1 MPSLLKSCRF
11 LPLRGEIFTLAIGAC
26 LATLAAPALAR
37 EASVPDGSAAADLST
52 AIDSQLE
59 ATWTASG
66 VTPAEGISDE
76 AFVRRVFLDLAGR
89 IPTVAEQA
97 AFLED
102 PQPTRR
108 LLQIDRLL
116 ASSDHAQH
124 MADVFDVL
132 LMGRASGRR
141 LRERQEHGWRAWL
154 EQAFQSNRPWNA
166 MAEAMLLARAA
177 DPADDP
183 AAWFLYER
191 DNDYQKI
198 AEAVAPAFFGFRIEC
213 AQCHNSMT
221 AFEVEQAHYW
231 GLVAFFNRGTNEM
244 TDRGPRIVESAIGGF
259 SEFADIEGTS
269 SPNLLTFLEADAVEE
284 ERPAADA
291 EQEDH
296 DDLYQAAHREGEPRR
311 PVFSRRERFV
321 EDVFRGHP
329 LIAQAMVNRLWAML
343 MGRGLV
349 HPFDEMDS
357 AHETSHPE
365 LLAVLAD
372 DFQSH
377 GYDIRRTLRAI
388 AASQAYQRSSRKPD
402 GVDDPASFA
411 WHL

>member
-1 MPSLLKSCRF
+1 
-11 LPLRGEIFTLAIGAC
+11 
-26 LATLAAPALAR
+26 
-37 EASVPDGSAAADLST
+37 
-52 AIDSQLE
+52 
-59 ATWTASG
+59 
-66 VTPAEGISDE
+66 
-76 AFVRRVFLDLAGR
+76 
-89 IPTVAEQA
+89 
-97 AFLED
+97 
-102 PQPTRR
+102 
-108 LLQIDRLL
+108 
-116 ASSDHAQH
+116 
-124 MADVFDVL
+124 
-132 LMGRASGRR
+132 
-141 LRERQEHGWRAWL
+141 
-154 EQAFQSNRPWNA
+154 

-244 TDRGPRIVESAIGGF
+244 TDHGPRIVESAIGGF

-411 WHL
+411 WHLERPLTAEQFTRSLAVALTGTVEPPKELTAAIRQAIPDVLPDEAVTGIAEPLFLSNGPPLQAALREAAEGSHPLAAMAALPTAEDAAEALFLATLGRQPDPEESAAVAAFLAPPPSEPPTAG